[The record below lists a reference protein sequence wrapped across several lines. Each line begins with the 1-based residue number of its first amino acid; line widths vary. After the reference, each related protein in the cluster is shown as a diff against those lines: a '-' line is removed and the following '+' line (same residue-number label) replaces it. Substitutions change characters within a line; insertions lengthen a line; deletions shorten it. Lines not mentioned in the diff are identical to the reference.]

1 MDSTFTK
8 SELIIMVKKSRIKVN
23 CMIFLKD
30 LVCSTLGGLYLISLM
45 HDDVR
50 IIIRELLFKLRLP
63 SF

>member
-30 LVCSTLGGLYLISLM
+30 LVCSTLGGL
-45 HDDVR
+45 HCT
-50 IIIRELLFKLRLP
+50 
-63 SF
+63 